1 MITTW
6 KQKQTNA
13 MFWKLFHMNSISS
26 YMKLWKSGEFNVVNW
41 SKFKVS
47 PDYNCKIVLDAN
59 AGRLA
64 ELFKTKKH
72 SLPVIVWGCFS
83 YQQRGA
89 LTLLPI
95 NFPMNAC
102 QIHWSPGRETIS
114 FHGHLWSDVFQH
126 DKAPCRTACAIT
138 SWFQKHQIQ
147 VLEWAGNSPD
157 LNPIENLWQII
168 K

>member
-1 MITTW
+1 M
-6 KQKQTNA
+6 
-13 MFWKLFHMNSISS
+13 LFSNESNFDMGPSNCQFMRHPKYSS
-26 YMKLWKSGEFNVVNW
+26 ALNPRYT
-41 SKFKVS
+41 
-47 PDYNCKIVLDAN
+47 I
-59 AGRLA
+59 
-64 ELFKTKKH
+64 KTKKH

-95 NFPMNAC
+95 NFRMNAAKYTEVLEEKLSLFTDIC
-102 QIHWSPGRETIS
+102 EA
-114 FHGHLWSDVFQH
+114 DAFQH
-126 DKAPCRTACAIT
+126 DKAPCRTACAMT